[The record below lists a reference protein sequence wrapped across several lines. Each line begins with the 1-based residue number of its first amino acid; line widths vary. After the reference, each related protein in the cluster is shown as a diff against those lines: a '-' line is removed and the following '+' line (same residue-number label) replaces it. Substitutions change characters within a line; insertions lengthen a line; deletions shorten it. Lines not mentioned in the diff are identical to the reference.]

1 MSNTKNNGGPAFPV
15 PLSEHQTLTST
26 AANGMTLRDYF
37 AAKVM
42 AALIHAEQHAA
53 LTKTKDQLTLNE
65 EVGGGG
71 VDSYIFYAME
81 AYDAADAMLKERE
94 HFPSDAE

>member
-1 MSNTKNNGGPAFPV
+1 MSNTKNNNVRAFPLAM
-15 PLSEHQTLTST
+15 PCSPDER
-26 AANGMTLRDYF
+26 GMTMRDYF

-42 AALIHAEQHAA
+42 AAFIHAEQHAA
-53 LTKTKDQLTLNE
+53 LTKTKDQLMLNE

-81 AYDAADAMLKERE
+81 AYDAADAMLKARVLL
-94 HFPSDAE
+94 PSDAE

>member
-1 MSNTKNNGGPAFPV
+1 MSNTKNNETMWRTEV
-15 PLSEHQTLTST
+15 THE
-26 AANGMTLRDYF
+26 GMTMRDHF

-42 AALIHAEQHAA
+42 AAFIHAEQHAA
-53 LTKTKDQLTLNE
+53 LTKTKDQLMLNE

-81 AYDAADAMLKERE
+81 AYDAADAMLKARVLL
-94 HFPSDAE
+94 PSDAE